1 MKAEKIKMTMKI
13 LKFGGSSLACAG
25 CIKRVKRIIL
35 SRINPAGMV
44 VVLSAMGNTTDLLS
58 RAGELAAAG
67 DEAWSAPLKEIEDKH
82 IRWIHDLIPVTS
94 QSRILSR
101 VKKILNDLEDL
112 TNGIFLTRDLS
123 IKTRDKLLG
132 FGEILS
138 SLILYEALKA
148 DDLSVNLLNARDLIR
163 TDDKFGQAVVN
174 MEITYKLLR
183 RHIKKGNNYIMP
195 GFIASTMT
203 DIPTTLGRNGSDYTA
218 ALVAGALKA
227 KELEI
232 WTDVSGVMT
241 ADPRIVKQARPIES
255 LTYEEAMELSTFGA
269 RIIHPPAIQPL
280 LHEGIDIRILN
291 TFAPDDPGT
300 LITNNIRGHEHPVKG
315 ISGIDRLVLLTLSG
329 TSVSGPSGIA
339 ARLFRLLSNQSVDVV
354 FLTQASSEYSITF
367 GIPEDH
373 LDLVLSLI
381 RDEFSL
387 EMKYNRINPVE
398 VETNL
403 AMVALVGNNMKRSIG
418 LSGKTFSA
426 LGRNGVNVIAI
437 AQGSTERNI
446 SVVVSRKDLKK
457 AMNVLHETFFLS
469 QYRKVNLFVVGV
481 GNVGKTLL
489 QQIAAQRTYMQ
500 EEFSIVFTLAGVANS
515 RKMLLD
521 YDGINLDNW
530 EKQLDEKGKPT
541 DMAAFVRKIKNY
553 NLRNSVFVDNTASA
567 EIPGWYEEI
576 LNASVSVVASNKT
589 GIAAD
594 YPVYL
599 KNRNLARK
607 RNVSLLFETNVG
619 AGLPVIKTMNDL
631 VQSGDR
637 ILRIEAVLSGT
648 LNFIFNHF
656 NEHHPFSETVRE
668 AMRKG
673 LTEPDPRIDLSGE
686 DVARKILIL
695 AREAGAVMNIGE
707 VKRDAFLPGECLQ
720 AKTPDEFLA
729 LLEKHDGY
737 FERIRK
743 EAANEG
749 KSLRYVAEYEEGKA
763 SIGLKKVAPV
773 HPFHHLAGKDNILL
787 ITTERYKSQPLVI
800 QGAGAG
806 AEVTAAGVFGD
817 IMRTVH

>member
-1 MKAEKIKMTMKI
+1 MKI

-25 CIKRVKRIIL
+25 CIEKAKKIIL
-35 SRINPAGMV
+35 SRSNPAGMV
-44 VVLSAMGNTTDLLS
+44 IVLSAMGDTTDHLS
-58 RAGELAAAG
+58 RAGERAASG
-67 DEAWSAPLKEIEDKH
+67 VEDYTIDLNIIEKQH
-82 IRWIHDLIPVTS
+82 IHWVHELIPVNE
-94 QSRILSR
+94 QSHVISLI
-101 VKKILNDLEDL
+101 KKILNELEDL
-112 TNGIFLTRDLS
+112 TNGIYLTGDLS

-132 FGEILS
+132 YGEILS
-138 SLILYEALKA
+138 ANILYESLKT
-148 DDLSVNLLNARDLIR
+148 DGFPVILLNARELIR

-174 MEITYKLLR
+174 REITYKLLR
-183 RHIKKGNNYIMP
+183 RHIKKGSNYILP

-218 ALVAGALKA
+218 ALVAGAMKA
-227 KELEI
+227 GKLEI

-241 ADPRIVKQARPIES
+241 ADPRMVKQARPIES

-280 LHEGIDIRILN
+280 LHEGIDVQIRN
-291 TFAPDDPGT
+291 TFAPDEPGT
-300 LITNNIRGHEHPVKG
+300 LITSDIRNNEHPVKG

-329 TSVSGPSGIA
+329 TSISGPSGIA

-367 GIPEDH
+367 GIPENH
-373 LDLVLSLI
+373 LDLVITLI

-398 VETNL
+398 VETDL

-418 LSGKTFSA
+418 LSGKTFAA
-426 LGRNGVNVIAI
+426 LGRNGINVIAI

-446 SVVVSRKDLKK
+446 SVVIDRKDLKK

-469 QYRKVNLFVVGV
+469 QYRKINLFIVGV

-489 QQIAAQRTYMQ
+489 KQIAAQKKYLQ
-500 EEFSIVFTLAGVANS
+500 KEFSIELNLAGIANS
-515 RKMLLD
+515 RKMLLNNE
-521 YDGINLDNW
+521 GITPENW
-530 EKQLDEKGKPT
+530 KEQLEKKGIKT
-541 DMAAFVRKIKNY
+541 DMRVFIRKMKTY
-553 NLRNSVFVDNTASA
+553 NLRNSVFVDNTASS
-567 EIPGWYEEI
+567 EIPKWYEEI
-576 LNASVSVVASNKT
+576 LDASISVVASNKT
-589 GIAAD
+589 GIATD
-594 YPVYL
+594 YPIYL
-599 KNRNLARK
+599 NNRSLARR

-631 VQSGDR
+631 VQSGDK

-648 LNFIFNHF
+648 LNYIFNTF
-656 NEHHPFSETVRE
+656 DSQNRFSSTVRN
-668 AMRKG
+668 AMEKG

-695 AREAGAVMNIGE
+695 AREAGAVMNIE
-707 VKRDAFLPGECLQ
+707 DVKRESFLPEECL
-720 AKTPDEFLA
+720 KSKDLDEFFL
-729 LLEKHDGY
+729 LLEKYDDY
-737 FERIRK
+737 FERMRQ
-743 EAANEG
+743 EAESEG
-749 KSLRYVAEYEEGKA
+749 KSLRYVAEYIEKGAK
-763 SIGLKKVAPV
+763 IRLIKVDRN
-773 HPFHHLAGKDNILL
+773 HPFYHLEGKDNILL

>member
-1 MKAEKIKMTMKI
+1 MKI
-13 LKFGGSSLACAG
+13 LKFGGSSLACAP
-25 CIKRVKRIIL
+25 CIRKVKKIIL
-35 SRINPAGMV
+35 SRANPAGMV
-44 VVLSAMGNTTDLLS
+44 VVLSAIGDTTNHLT

-67 DEAWSAPLKEIEDKH
+67 NKKYTEELKKIENLH
-82 IRWIHDLIPVTS
+82 LHMVYELIPVTL
-94 QSRILSR
+94 QSRVLSH
-101 VKKILNDLEDL
+101 VKRSLNELEDL

-123 IKTRDKLLG
+123 VKTRDKLLG
-132 FGEILS
+132 FGETLS
-138 SLILYEALKA
+138 SYILYETLQA
-148 DDLSVNLLNARDLIR
+148 DKFPVTLLNARELIR

-183 RHIKKGNNYIMP
+183 RNIKKGNNYLLP

-218 ALVAGALKA
+218 ALVAGAMKA
-227 KELEI
+227 GQLEI

-241 ADPRIVKQARPIES
+241 ADPRIVKQARPIEN

-280 LHEGIDIRILN
+280 LREGINVHILN
-291 TFAPDDPGT
+291 TFSPDDPGT
-300 LITNNIRGHEHPVKG
+300 LITSETLPNGHPVKG

-329 TSVSGPSGIA
+329 TSISGPSGIA

-373 LDLVLSLI
+373 LDLVITLI

-418 LSGKTFSA
+418 LSGKTFAA
-426 LGRNGVNVIAI
+426 LGRNGINVIAI
-437 AQGSTERNI
+437 AQGSTEKNI
-446 SVVVSRKDLKK
+446 SVVINRKDLKK

-469 QYRKVNLFVVGV
+469 QYRKINLFVVGV
-481 GNVGKTLL
+481 GNVGKTLM
-489 QQIAAQRTYMQ
+489 QQIATQRKYLRD
-500 EEFSIVFTLAGVANS
+500 EFSIEFNLAGVSNS
-515 RKMLLD
+515 RMMLLND
-521 YDGINLDNW
+521 EGINLDAW
-530 EKQLDEKGKPT
+530 EKQLQAEGSPT
-541 DMAAFVRKIKNY
+541 DMDSFVRKMKAY

-567 EIPGWYEEI
+567 DIPAWYEEI
-576 LNASVSVVASNKT
+576 LDASISVVASNKT
-589 GIAAD
+589 GISAD
-594 YPVYL
+594 YPFYQ
-599 KNRNLARK
+599 KNRILARK

-648 LNFIFNHF
+648 LNYIFNIF
-656 NEHHPFSETVRE
+656 GPEHPFSQTVRE
-668 AMRKG
+668 AMQKG

-695 AREAGAVMNIGE
+695 AREAGAVMNIDE
-707 VKRDAFLPGECLQ
+707 VKRDAFLPEECARARNL
-720 AKTPDEFLA
+720 DEFFA
-729 LLEKHDGY
+729 LLENYDDY
-737 FERIRK
+737 FEQIRK
-743 EAANEG
+743 DADNKG
-749 KSLRYVAEYEEGKA
+749 LSLRYVAEYDGQNA
-763 SIGLKKVAPV
+763 SIGLKKVDHA
-773 HPFHHLAGKDNILL
+773 HPFYPLAGKDNILI

>member
-1 MKAEKIKMTMKI
+1 MKI
-13 LKFGGSSLACAG
+13 LKFGGSSLACAT
-25 CIKRVKRIIL
+25 CIRRVKQIIL
-35 SRINPAGMV
+35 SRANPAGMV
-44 VVLSAMGNTTDLLS
+44 VVLSAIGDTTDHLT
-58 RAGELAAAG
+58 RAGEMAAAG
-67 DEAWSAPLKEIEDKH
+67 NERYAEELKEIENLH
-82 IRWIHDLIPVTS
+82 LQWIYELIPVTV
-94 QSRILSR
+94 QSRILSN
-101 VKKILNDLEDL
+101 VKRTLNELEDL

-123 IKTRDKLLG
+123 VKTRDKLLG

-138 SLILYEALKA
+138 SFILYKTLKT
-148 DDLSVNLLNARDLIR
+148 DKFPVTLLNARELIR

-183 RHIKKGNNYIMP
+183 RHIKKGNNYLLP

-218 ALVAGALKA
+218 ALVAGAMKA
-227 KELEI
+227 GQLEI

-241 ADPRIVKQARPIES
+241 ADPRIVKQARPIEH

-280 LHEGIDIRILN
+280 LREDINVHILN
-291 TFAPDDPGT
+291 TFSPDDPGT
-300 LITNNIRGHEHPVKG
+300 LITSETLPNAHPVKG
-315 ISGIDRLVLLTLSG
+315 ISGIDQLVLLTLSG
-329 TSVSGPSGIA
+329 TSISGPSGIA

-373 LDLVLSLI
+373 LDLVITLI

-418 LSGKTFSA
+418 LSGKTFAA
-426 LGRNGVNVIAI
+426 LGRNGINVIAI
-437 AQGSTERNI
+437 AQGSTEKNI
-446 SVVVSRKDLKK
+446 SVVINRKDLKK

-469 QYRKVNLFVVGV
+469 QYRKVNLFIVGV
-481 GNVGKTLL
+481 GNVGKTLM
-489 QQIAAQRTYMQ
+489 QQIAAQRKYLR
-500 EEFSIVFTLAGVANS
+500 EEFSIEFNLAGVANS
-515 RKMLLD
+515 RKMLLN
-521 YDGINLDNW
+521 YEGINLDTW
-530 EKQLDEKGKPT
+530 EEQLKVEGSPT
-541 DMAAFVRKIKNY
+541 DMASFVKKMKNY
-553 NLRNSVFVDNTASA
+553 NLRNSVFVDNTAST
-567 EIPGWYEEI
+567 EIPGWYKEI
-576 LNASVSVVASNKT
+576 LDTSISVVASNKA

-594 YPVYL
+594 YPFYQQ
-599 KNRNLARK
+599 NRVLARK

-619 AGLPVIKTMNDL
+619 AGLPVIRTMNDL

-648 LNFIFNHF
+648 LNYIFNTF
-656 NEHHPFSETVRE
+656 GPEQPFSQTVRE
-668 AMRKG
+668 AMQKG

-695 AREAGAVMNIGE
+695 AREAGAVMNIDE
-707 VKRDAFLPGECLQ
+707 VKRDSLLPEECARARDL
-720 AKTPDEFLA
+720 DEFFL
-729 LLEKHDGY
+729 LLENYDDS
-737 FERIRK
+737 FEQVRK
-743 EAANEG
+743 DAENEG
-749 KSLRYVAEYEEGKA
+749 LSLRYVAEYDGQNA
-763 SIGLKKVAPV
+763 SIGLKKIDHA
-773 HPFHHLAGKDNILL
+773 HPFYHLAGKDNILI